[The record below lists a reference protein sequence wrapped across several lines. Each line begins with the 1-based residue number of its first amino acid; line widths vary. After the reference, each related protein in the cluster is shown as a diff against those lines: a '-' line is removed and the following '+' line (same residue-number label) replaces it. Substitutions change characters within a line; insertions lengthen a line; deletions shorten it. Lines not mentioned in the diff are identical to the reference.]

1 MNGGRIHNRTFW
13 NRNQSHADQ
22 QRRRY
27 TLKAS
32 SLVRLFVPALA
43 LLVAATLGG
52 IVQAQPIGTPASGCK
67 EGAVLT
73 TEQTLN
79 PGTGGFTIDRT
90 VTPGEDTTVV
100 LGAWT
105 IVDSYNADPAI
116 GTLNCTASVGDGNPL
131 YVTNLVVKPV
141 SGDPVRAGVKRVSFW
156 LDNDLDGF
164 FTPGKDIQAGP
175 WLDGACLSSSQGCTL
190 SFGNTP
196 IFNAAGT
203 GGAFGLD
210 DSTVA
215 NCTVDQ
221 SGTPVPITGVGG
233 GLTGECGGIILV
245 AELDNPQAGAT
256 LQVRLEGFA
265 SDIVNFLLPFSSDF
279 SPGYKKQASNTRVVV
294 QGSISGVPGV
304 LSPGVNNG
312 SGNPETGALG
322 VNTLGIR
329 TRDDRGGLAGTLE
342 RDARAG
348 DREYFVGIVGLCESG
363 DLVTPTV
370 TLLPPIAGASPS
382 IAGGLGAI
390 PCIPTTAG
398 FDAIGTNILRIR
410 VGVSG
415 TGAQWVQAVHI
426 YADSCALGCGWA
438 TAVAG
443 TTAATLFESGE
454 LILSAIPVNGV
465 AQVGSLEQ
473 LLTTSGGMPLTL
485 AAGPGN
491 PSALLYFTA
500 DIDDRAANSEVK
512 YQVAVDVGDVI
523 GATSSRLL
531 RTAPQE
537 FTFQVKGTGVGPG
550 GTLRQFD
557 TNGNGVIDD
566 SEFFNAIDMW
576 VAGTLGD
583 NLFFQV
589 LDAWVA
595 QTPISAAAASVN
607 GLSLNSVA
615 LSSSSR
621 ATTFVADGQGI
632 ASLGVEIFTL
642 SGQKIFSQ
650 TAASTRLTWNLS
662 SNGQPVSN
670 GVYLY
675 VVTVRGANG
684 QALRSEVRKLVVSR

>member
-1 MNGGRIHNRTFW
+1 MYGGRYHTGSWKGNYNT
-13 NRNQSHADQ
+13 DQ
-22 QRRRY
+22 QQRRY

-79 PGTGGFTIDRT
+79 PVTGGFTIDRT

-105 IVDSYNADPAI
+105 IVDSYTADPAV
-116 GTLNCTASVGDGNPL
+116 GTLNCAASPGDANPL

-141 SGDPVRAGVKRVSFW
+141 SGDPVRVGVQRVSFW
-156 LDNDLDGF
+156 IDNDLDGF
-164 FTPGKDIQAGP
+164 FTPGKDIQVGP
-175 WLDGACLSSSQGCTL
+175 WMPGSCLTSAQGCLL

-196 IFNAAGT
+196 IFGGLT
-203 GGAFGLD
+203 GLT

-215 NCTVDQ
+215 GCFVDQ
-221 SGTPVPITGVGG
+221 GGVVVPLVGVGG
-233 GLTGECGGIILV
+233 GATGGCGGILLV
-245 AELDNPQAGAT
+245 AEIDNAQAGAT

-265 SDIVNFLLPFSSDF
+265 SDIVNFVAPFSSDF
-279 SPGYKKQASNTRVVV
+279 SPSYKKQASNTRVVV
-294 QGSISGVPGV
+294 QGSISGIPGI

-322 VNTLGIR
+322 INTLGIR

-348 DREYFVGIVGLCESG
+348 DREYFVGTVGLCEAG

-370 TLLPPIAGASPS
+370 TLLPPIAGASPT
-382 IAGGLGAI
+382 IAGGLAAI
-390 PCIPTTAG
+390 PCIPTAAG
-398 FDAIGTNILRIR
+398 FDANITNIVRIR
-410 VGVSG
+410 AGVSG
-415 TGAQWVQAVHI
+415 AGAPWVQAIHF
-426 YADSCALGCGWA
+426 YADTCAAGCGWA

-443 TTAATLFESGE
+443 TTAATLFETGE
-454 LILSAIPVNGV
+454 QILSAIPVNGV

-473 LLTTSGGMPLTL
+473 ILTTSGGMPLQL
-485 AAGPGN
+485 AAGPGF

-512 YQVAVDVGDVI
+512 FQVAIDIADVI
-523 GATSSRLL
+523 GFRSSRLL

-537 FTFQVKGTGVGPG
+537 FTFQVKGAGVPTAGVAM
-550 GTLRQFD
+550 FD

-566 SEFFNAIDMW
+566 GEFFSAIDQW
-576 VAGTLGD
+576 VAGSVSDT
-583 NLFFQV
+583 LFFDV

-595 QTPISAAAASVN
+595 QTPVASASVE
-607 GLSLNSVA
+607 GLSLKAVS
-615 LSSSSR
+615 LSATSR
-621 ATTFVADGQGI
+621 ALTFATSGQGI
-632 ASLGVEIFTL
+632 TSMSVEIFGL
-642 SGQKIFSQ
+642 NGQSIFAQ
-650 TAASTRLTWNLS
+650 EAPSTRLTWNLS
-662 SNGQPVSN
+662 TNGQPVAN

-675 VVTVRGANG
+675 VVTVRGTDG
-684 QALRSEVRKLVVSR
+684 QTLTSGVKKLVVLR